1 MRRLGFALLFVFAAG
16 ALAAADTPQA
26 AGKFSGKKWEFET
39 AGAYAYPAK
48 VGMDDEPGIRV
59 AVSNSRFNAE
69 IIDRF
74 WDREFVIDNRF
85 ADEQTLVVYFHF
97 GKDGAYKGMTYSFG
111 SGDGCGFC
119 YDGKVRSTVKI
130 AGGRLKGK
138 VALAPQPDENSW
150 DIDLDVPVA
159 PSDYGTPLPAGGGEP
174 GTVYATYHK
183 AIVDNDTA
191 ALGKV
196 FKQGIAAKLAEHPDE
211 VARAWR
217 EDHPTESYKV
227 TRGFVRG
234 DHALLLVDGATS
246 YSKVEVE
253 AHLVKEGNAWK
264 IDDEVLQV
272 KLGGD

>member
-1 MRRLGFALLFVFAAG
+1 MRRFGFALLLVLAAG
-16 ALAAADTPQA
+16 SLAAAETPQA

-39 AGAYAYPAK
+39 SGAYAFPAK

-85 ADEQTLVVYFHF
+85 ADEQTLVAYFHF
-97 GKDGAYKGMTYSFG
+97 AKDGTYKGMSYSFG

-174 GTVYATYHK
+174 GAVYATYHK

-191 ALGKV
+191 TLGKV

-227 TRGFVRG
+227 TKGFVRG

-253 AHLVKEGNAWK
+253 AHLVKEGAAWK